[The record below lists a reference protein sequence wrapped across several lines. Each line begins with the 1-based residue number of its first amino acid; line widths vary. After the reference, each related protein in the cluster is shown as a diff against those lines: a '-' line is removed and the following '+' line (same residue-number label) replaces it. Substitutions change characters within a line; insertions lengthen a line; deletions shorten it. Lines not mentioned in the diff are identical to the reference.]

1 MGFVSKMS
9 VLKVL
14 EVVWEVSGLSG
25 KVGFWSPRAL
35 AHFRKFL
42 EIDLGQSPMSQ
53 MTISHF
59 QKFLT
64 VDHMQ
69 SANVDRMSTRHR
81 C

>member
-1 MGFVSKMS
+1 MGMFSKKS

-14 EVVWEVSGLSG
+14 DVVWEVSGLPG

-42 EIDLGQSPMSQ
+42 EIDLRQSPMSQ

-59 QKFLT
+59 QNFLT
-64 VDHMQ
+64 VDHI
-69 SANVDRMSTRHR
+69 
-81 C
+81 